1 MKIVKYL
8 KMPVHLRRIYPF
20 YKDKEF
26 NILDIGCGNHSATV
40 TMKYFPK
47 CHYYGVDKEIYNN
60 DESDFD
66 LMTKFYKIDMENDSL
81 EEIPEKFFD
90 VIILNHVIE
99 HIENG
104 TEILEVITKKIKNN
118 GHIYIETPSIKSL
131 SLPSQPGTLNFCDDE
146 THKKIYDIIDVANVL
161 IKKNCRIIK
170 AGTRRDKVGIFFS
183 PYFIL
188 KKILKKEG
196 FAGFSIW
203 DLTGF
208 AWFIFAV
215 KKG

>member
-1 MKIVKYL
+1 MILWKKYL
-8 KMPVHLRRIYPF
+8 K
-20 YKDKEF
+20 
-26 NILDIGCGNHSATV
+26 N
-40 TMKYFPK
+40 
-47 CHYYGVDKEIYNN
+47 
-60 DESDFD
+60 
-66 LMTKFYKIDMENDSL
+66 
-81 EEIPEKFFD
+81 FFD